1 MSLKKRGVHLLLGPV
16 FFFLIS
22 VCLGKTGVMDLT
34 AAKGIGTAVWMIYWW
49 VTRPVDITVT
59 ALLPGVINAIFDIV
73 PMDNVISQYASGSII
88 LIFGSCLLTAP
99 WSEIG
104 LDKRISLK
112 ALSLIGPSMK
122 SQITVWLL
130 AAIVLSNMMPNVVV
144 VAIFTPIAV
153 SMLAAAGYKDIRKC
167 EAATPILCAIAWGS
181 QVGGAGTPLGG
192 AMNITAIA
200 FIEEYTG
207 REFMYVDWLSRML
220 PYTVIATIAVLVT
233 MLLKPM
239 KVNSLEGTRE
249 YFVKCYRDL
258 GPVKK
263 DEKISLVLFVAAM
276 LGSFL
281 RPLYADL
288 IPGLVPAYLFL
299 ILGFAN
305 FVIVSVER
313 RELLLTWEKAQK
325 EVMWGMLLLFAG
337 GLALGQI
344 LTGSGAN
351 DAIAGVISSV
361 HLTGGIGTI
370 FIFTLFACIISEMT
384 NSTVSAAVTLPIVI
398 GVTQKLGLNPIPY
411 VFTTAMGMNF
421 ESILPVSVRAIS
433 VSYGLDPDKLLKNGL
448 VVALVRMLVAV
459 AVGYIIMQL
468 WPGFGT
474 LNETL

>member
-1 MSLKKRGVHLLLGPV
+1 MSTQKIRINLIEGPALFFAVSLG
-16 FFFLIS
+16 
-22 VCLGKTGVMDLT
+22 LGKTGVIDYA
-34 AAKGIGTAVWMIYWW
+34 AAKGIGTALWMIFWW

-59 ALLPGVINAIFDIV
+59 ALLPGVINAIFGII
-73 PMDNVISQYASGSII
+73 PMENVISQYASGSII

-153 SMLAAAGYKDIRKC
+153 SMLAAAGYKDIKSC

-200 FIEEYTG
+200 FIEEFTG
-207 REFMYVDWLSRML
+207 KEFMYIDWIIRML
-220 PYTVIATIAVLVT
+220 PYTMIATVAVLLT

-239 KVNSLEGTRE
+239 KTSSLEGTKE
-249 YFVKCYRDL
+249 YFEECYKEL
-258 GPVKK
+258 GPMKK
-263 DEKISLVLFVAAM
+263 DEKISLVLFIMAM
-276 LGSFL
+276 LGSFV

-288 IPGLVPAYLFL
+288 LPGLVPAYLFL
-299 ILGFAN
+299 ILGCAN
-305 FVIVSVER
+305 FVIVSFEKKDM
-313 RELLLTWEKAQK
+313 LLTWEKAQK

-351 DAIAGVISSV
+351 DVIANMISSAN
-361 HLTGGIGTI
+361 LSGGLVTILVFTI
-370 FIFTLFACIISEMT
+370 FACVISEMT

-398 GVTQKLGLNPIPY
+398 GVTQKMGLNPIPY
-411 VFTTAMGMNF
+411 VFTTAMAMNF

-448 VVALVRMLVAV
+448 VVAFVRMLVA
-459 AVGYIIMQL
+459 AFVGYITML
-468 WPGFGT
+468 VWPGFGI
-474 LNETL
+474 LN

>member
-1 MSLKKRGVHLLLGPV
+1 MNNTKRGIHMILGPV
-16 FFFLIS
+16 LFLLVS
-22 VCLGKTGVMDLT
+22 FGLGKTGIIDYT
-34 AAKGIGTAVWMIYWW
+34 AAKGIGCALWMIYWW

-59 ALLPGVINAIFDIV
+59 ALLPGVINALFDIV
-73 PMDNVISQYASGSII
+73 PMENVISQYASSSII

-130 AAIVLSNMMPNVVV
+130 AAVVLSNMMPNVVV

-153 SMLAAAGYKDIRKC
+153 SMLAAAGYKDIRSG

-200 FIEEYTG
+200 FIEEFTG
-207 REFMYVDWLSRML
+207 KEFMYIDWITRML
-220 PYTVIATIAVLVT
+220 PYTIIATIAVLAV
-233 MLLKPM
+233 MLLRPM
-239 KVNSLEGTRE
+239 KTSSLEGTKE
-249 YFVKCYRDL
+249 YFEKCYKDL
-258 GPVKK
+258 GPMKK
-263 DEKISLVLFVAAM
+263 DEKVSLVLFIVAM
-276 LGSFL
+276 LGSFV

-305 FVIVSVER
+305 FVIVSFEKK
-313 RELLLTWEKAQK
+313 ELLLTWEKAQK

-351 DAIAGVISSV
+351 DAIANMISSV
-361 HLTGGIGTI
+361 NISGGVVAILV
-370 FIFTLFACIISEMT
+370 FAAFACVISEMT

-398 GVTQKLGLNPIPY
+398 GVTQKMGLNPIPY
-411 VFTTAMGMNF
+411 VFTTAMAMNF

-448 VVALVRMLVAV
+448 VVALVRMLIAV
-459 AVGYIIMQL
+459 IVGYITMMV
-468 WPGFGT
+468 WPGFGV
-474 LNETL
+474 LS